1 MKTHFLSQNERQT
14 GFKYFMVF
22 TLFNGLGF
30 GFLADTTV
38 YLLAIHFGAS
48 NIQLG
53 IISSLIYLS
62 GILLLVSPTLLS
74 GHNMITVYFWS
85 WLFRGLVCLIYAL
98 TLFFTGQIAV
108 FIIIGAYA
116 LFCTVRIIGVS
127 LYNPMIQMLS
137 TPSTLGNI
145 ITGNNARFNLGNIF
159 GKIASFFV
167 VSIPFLPGLYRLLS
181 LQGIGI
187 VFNTIAAFYLL
198 KIPCREKIE
207 RSKEINVLTHLFRNI
222 LNKKRI
228 IPLLMHWNYVSVV
241 VIFGFSIPLLKKI
254 LLLEQNIVFLYTII
268 VAVSITLSMYLIKPI
283 IDRISTKPVVFI
295 TSFLDII
302 FFILWAL
309 VKKGIPLYLVFI
321 LGAAA
326 IFVKGINQSM
336 IGRNLISS
344 IPQKDKVTYNSMI
357 SFFAGI
363 IAFSIGLIAGFAA
376 DIGEK
381 HHPWIFNPYYMIFIF
396 ASFLSAINIFLNFF
410 IEEKEHQSL
419 TEIAEVF
426 LSFRNI
432 KTLMNIHTFETTADP
447 QKRQLILLSLKYS
460 SSPVV
465 LNEIKKILKNPLSSE
480 TEEVLKS
487 LFTKPRPRLLPD
499 ILEIAKDKG
508 SYHRATAIF
517 ALGAYPYPK
526 VEKELIGFLDDED
539 VRIKSNAA
547 KSLAR
552 INNKDYM
559 DRYIELLKDSTNSI
573 WDIMNYM
580 IAIFSIDEKGKYLSE
595 IFDISD
601 FKDYDRY
608 RQSVLSMAS
617 KLLNLTPELSNI
629 YQMENMENLNGI
641 RFMLDELRQ
650 LDPFYKDYK
659 LLLDFFKNE
668 SYEKIWDWTKET
680 LKKFKYK
687 EPYVYFYNSIMEYD
701 NKKYNKSNTIA
712 AVYFA
717 FFILLNNFS

>member
-1 MKTHFLSQNERQT
+1 MRTHFLSQKERQT
-14 GFKYFMVF
+14 GYKQFMFF

-38 YLLAIHFGAS
+38 YLMAIHFGAS

-74 GHNMITVYFWS
+74 GLNMIKVYFWS
-85 WLFRGLVCLIYAL
+85 WLFRGVVCLIYAL
-98 TLFFTGQIAV
+98 TLFFSGQTAV
-108 FIIIGAYA
+108 FIIIGAYTI
-116 LFCTVRIIGVS
+116 FCTVRIIGVS

-137 TPSTLGNI
+137 TPVNLGNI
-145 ITGNNARFNLGNIF
+145 ITGNNARFNLGNII

-167 VSIPFLPGLYRLLS
+167 VLIPFLPQLYGLLT

-187 VFNTIAAFYLL
+187 VFNTIAAYYLL

-228 IPLLMHWNYVSVV
+228 IPLLMHWNYVSIV
-241 VIFGFSIPLLKKI
+241 VIFGFTIPLLKKV
-254 LLLEQNIVFLYTII
+254 LHLEDNIVFLYTIV
-268 VAVSITLSMYLIKPI
+268 VAVSITSSMYLIKPI

-302 FFILWAL
+302 FFILWTM
-309 VKKGIPLYLVFI
+309 VTGEIPLYLIFI

-326 IFVKGINQSM
+326 IFIKGITQSM
-336 IGRNLISS
+336 IGRNLIAS

-363 IAFSIGLIAGFAA
+363 IAFCIGLLAGFIA
-376 DIGEK
+376 DMGEK
-381 HHPWIFNPYYMIFIF
+381 YHPQLFNPYYIIFIF
-396 ASFLSAINIFLNFF
+396 ASGLSALNIFLNIFL
-410 IEEKEHQSL
+410 EEKDHQSIM
-419 TEIAEVF
+419 EIAEVF

-432 KTLMNIHTFETTADP
+432 KTLMDIHTFETTSNP

-460 SSPVV
+460 TSPMVV
-465 LNEIKKILKNPLSSE
+465 NEIKKILKNPLSSE

-499 ILEIAKDKG
+499 ILDIARDKG
-508 SYHRATAIF
+508 SYHRAAAIF
-517 ALGAYPYPK
+517 ALGAYPDAK
-526 VEKELIGFLDDED
+526 VEKELISFLNDED
-539 VRIKSNAA
+539 LRVKSNAA

-552 INNKDYM
+552 INNKEYLNKF
-559 DRYIELLKDSTNSI
+559 IKLLKNPDNSI

-580 IAIFSIDEKGKYLSE
+580 IAILSIDVKGKHLAE
-595 IFDISD
+595 IFSISD
-601 FKDYDRY
+601 FKNHERY
-608 RQSVLSMAS
+608 RQSIFSMTS
-617 KLLNLTPELSNI
+617 RLLDMSPELSLV
-629 YQMENMENLNGI
+629 YQKENLENLSGI
-641 RFMLDELRQ
+641 KFMLDELRQ

-659 LLLDFFKNE
+659 LLIDLFK
-668 SYEKIWDWTKET
+668 SKKYMRIWNWLIATMGKY
-680 LKKFKYK
+680 KYK
-687 EPYVYFYNSIMEYD
+687 EPYIYLYNAIVKYD
-701 NKKYNKSNTIA
+701 GKKYNKSNTIA

-717 FFILLNNFS
+717 FFILLNEFS